1 MVILGI
7 DPGYGRIGYGV
18 LEKKGNRFNLIDYGV
33 IYTSKEDELPKRLLN
48 IDEQLRNL
56 IETYKPDESAV
67 EKLYFFKNV
76 ATAIQVGEAR
86 GVILLC
92 LEKENIPIYEYTP
105 FQIKQAVTGYGRAEK
120 GQIQRTLKLLLKL
133 EKTPTPDDAADA
145 LATAFC
151 HGNFRRS
158 FKNARY

>member
-7 DPGYGRIGYGV
+7 DPGYGRIGFGL
-18 LEKKGNRFNLIDYGV
+18 LEKKGNNFKTIDYGV
-33 IYTSKEDELPKRLLN
+33 IYTDKNQELPKRLLKIN
-48 IDEQLRNL
+48 YDLKML
-56 IETYKPDESAV
+56 IEKYNPNESAV

-120 GQIQRTLKLLLKL
+120 GQIQRTLKILLNL

-158 FKNARY
+158 IKNAEY

>member
-7 DPGYGRIGYGV
+7 DPGYGRIGFGL
-18 LEKKGNRFNLIDYGV
+18 LEKKGNNFKTIDYGV
-33 IYTSKEDELPKRLLN
+33 IYTDKNQELPKRLLKIN
-48 IDEQLRNL
+48 YDLKML
-56 IETYKPDESAV
+56 IEKYNPNESAV

-120 GQIQRTLKLLLKL
+120 GQIQRTLKILLNL

-145 LATAFC
+145 LAAAFC

-158 FKNARY
+158 LKNAEY

>member
-7 DPGYGRIGYGV
+7 DPGYGRIGFGL
-18 LEKKGNRFNLIDYGV
+18 LEKKGNNFKTIDYGV
-33 IYTSKEDELPKRLLN
+33 IYTDKNQELPKRLLKIN
-48 IDEQLRNL
+48 YDLKML
-56 IETYKPDESAV
+56 IEKYNPNESAV

-120 GQIQRTLKLLLKL
+120 GQIQRTLKILLNL

-158 FKNARY
+158 LKNAEY

>member
-7 DPGYGRIGYGV
+7 DPGYGRIGYGL
-18 LEKKGNRFNLIDYGV
+18 LEKKGNNFKTIDYGV
-33 IYTSKEDELPKRLLN
+33 IYTDKNQELPKRLLKIN
-48 IDEQLRNL
+48 YDLKILIDKYN
-56 IETYKPDESAV
+56 PNESAV

-120 GQIQRTLKLLLKL
+120 GQIQRTLKILLNL

-158 FKNARY
+158 LKNAEY

>member
-7 DPGYGRIGYGV
+7 DPGYGRIGFGL
-18 LEKKGNRFNLIDYGV
+18 LEKKGNNFKTIDYGV
-33 IYTSKEDELPKRLLN
+33 IYTDKNQELPKRLLKIN
-48 IDEQLRNL
+48 YDLKILIDKYN
-56 IETYKPDESAV
+56 PNESAV

-120 GQIQRTLKLLLKL
+120 GQIQRTLKILLNL
-133 EKTPTPDDAADA
+133 EKPPTPDDAADA

-158 FKNARY
+158 LKNAEY

>member
-7 DPGYGRIGYGV
+7 DPGYGRIGFGL
-18 LEKKGNRFNLIDYGV
+18 LEKKGNNFKTIDYGV
-33 IYTSKEDELPKRLLN
+33 IYTDKNQELPKRLLKIN
-48 IDEQLRNL
+48 YDLKILIDKYN
-56 IETYKPDESAV
+56 PNESAV

-120 GQIQRTLKLLLKL
+120 GQIQRTLKILLNL

-158 FKNARY
+158 LKNAEY